1 MTSSAGP
8 AGSVVTCLLFAGSGG
23 GLPGLP
29 FTGMTCLP
37 FLAAR
42 ARFSLLV
49 HCVAIVVHFFLRA
62 VEWMEEKGTR
72 GAHKRGIHFSCD
84 SGSGKSGNAGTL
96 TSSGRRS
103 EW

>member
-1 MTSSAGP
+1 MTYS
-8 AGSVVTCLLFAGSGG
+8 AGSVGSAVTCLLFADGGG

-49 HCVAIVVHFFLRA
+49 HCVAIVARFFLLA
-62 VEWMEEKGTR
+62 VVCVEEKECAQTR
-72 GAHKRGIHFSCD
+72 SLLSHATAA
-84 SGSGKSGNAGTL
+84 AGRAATRVL
-96 TSSGRRS
+96 
-103 EW
+103 